1 MVRLA
6 DKSKGRHK
14 GAMMHEKTFA
24 PFQQK
29 KIFLYIS
36 REFLLSLFISFC
48 FFFVVFFIN
57 QILLMVE
64 EILSKNVPLHK
75 TLLLLFYSLP
85 SIVTISFPFSALAGG
100 LMASARLN
108 SDNEFL
114 AMAASGISIRTMYLP
129 FVIIGLIS
137 SFVSFQSNDYFLPR
151 GTKEFQRE
159 YGRLVAKS
167 ASIELSAYSV
177 KNYAMMTIVTGE
189 KMDDAIGAVLL
200 YPQNSIPGVSSK
212 TLISA
217 EKARFSISPDQYNAL
232 VTMDSVWQQE
242 IDSKKPNHFSISRAE
257 QVQYRIKISE
267 PIAGFSSAGPAEM
280 SSAQIN
286 VKIAEKTVNL
296 EKRISDSRMQK
307 SRTRVRLISAY
318 GNELSSRTI
327 EAGSVK
333 TDKTKNNPAEA
344 PLVALAKSTNEYR
357 ASATAIPQDRT
368 LQIYKL
374 EYHKKFSIPAAG
386 FFFSLLAFPL
396 GLGTGKAGRT
406 AGFGLALLLSVV
418 YWALLFSG
426 QTLGLRSTIEPGLA
440 MWAPNLLVLA
450 ATVLMLAL
458 RHFSSRRFL

>member
-1 MVRLA
+1 M
-6 DKSKGRHK
+6 
-14 GAMMHEKTFA
+14 
-24 PFQQK
+24 
-29 KIFLYIS
+29 
-36 REFLLSLFISFC
+36 LSLFISFC
-48 FFFVVFFIN
+48 FFFVIFFIN
-57 QILLMVE
+57 QILLMAE

-75 TLLLLFYSLP
+75 TILLLFYSLP

-129 FVIIGLIS
+129 FIIIGLLS
-137 SFVSFQSNDYFLPR
+137 SFISFQSNDYFLPR
-151 GTKEFQRE
+151 GTKAFQRE

-167 ASIELSAYSV
+167 ASVELGAYSV
-177 KNYAMMTIVTGE
+177 KNYAQMTIVTGE
-189 KMDDAIGAVLL
+189 KKDDAIGAVLL
-200 YPQNSIPGVSSK
+200 YPQSGTPGVSSK
-212 TLISA
+212 TLIA
-217 EKARFSISPDQYNAL
+217 AGKARFSISPDQYNAL

-242 IDSKKPNHFSISRAE
+242 IDTKKPNHFSISRAE

-267 PIAGFSSAGPAEM
+267 PIAGFSSAGPSEM
-280 SSAQIN
+280 SSAQIK
-286 VKIAEKTVNL
+286 VKITDKTANL
-296 EKRISDSRMQK
+296 EKRISDSRIQK

-318 GNELSSRTI
+318 GTELYSAPE
-327 EAGSVK
+327 EAIPVK
-333 TDKTKNNPAEA
+333 TVKAKNNPAEA
-344 PLVALAKSTNEYR
+344 PLAALAKSTNEYR
-357 ASATAIPQDRT
+357 ASVTALPQDRT

-418 YWALLFSG
+418 YWALLFAG
-426 QTLGLRSTIEPGLA
+426 QTLGLRSALEPGLA
-440 MWAPNLLVLA
+440 MWAPDLLVLA
-450 ATVLMLAL
+450 AAALMLVL